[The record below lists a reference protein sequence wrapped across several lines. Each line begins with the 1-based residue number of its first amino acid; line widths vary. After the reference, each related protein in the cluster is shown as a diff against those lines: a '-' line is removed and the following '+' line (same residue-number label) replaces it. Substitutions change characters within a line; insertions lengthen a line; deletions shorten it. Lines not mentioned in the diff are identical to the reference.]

1 MMATNYP
8 IKNLSRRS
16 WLKLAPSL
24 TVGLS
29 LRSHG
34 IAPNTAPKN
43 ANASSGWLLS
53 GADAANGHPH
63 LVAINPARARQF
75 AWPLP
80 GRAHDISLLPAQD
93 TSCIGFCVARRPG
106 NWLQWFDLTQG
117 KLLAQITS
125 PADSHFYGHA
135 VSNADGSLLYATEN
149 HYQTPRRPKS
159 QGLIGIYQTKPPFA
173 RVGQIDAG
181 GLGPHQLLYAADK
194 HQLIVANG
202 GNITHPSTDR
212 EVLNLD
218 SMQPNISYL
227 QATTGKLLEQWEP
240 ADPHMSLR
248 HIARADSGQLV
259 IGVQDQSSA
268 RDPDAPVPLV
278 LTQQMGSPLKSL
290 AASTHQWLAARQ
302 YIASMASSPDG
313 NFILASAPRAN
324 QLLLWSQGQLQVFA
338 SQDAAGI
345 AWNGA
350 LNEFIASNSGGQLLR
365 LSVSPSAVLTP
376 MAQPANWHW
385 DNHLFAG

>member
-1 MMATNYP
+1 MTATNFP
-8 IKNLSRRS
+8 PLNLSRRR

-24 TVGLS
+24 TMAASLNSYGL
-29 LRSHG
+29 
-34 IAPNTAPKN
+34 AVKN
-43 ANASSGWLLS
+43 ASANLGSGWLLS
-53 GADAANGHPH
+53 GADSAAGQPH
-63 LVAINPARARQF
+63 LVALNPARAQQF

-80 GRAHDISLLPAQD
+80 GRAHDISLLPSQD
-93 TSCIGFCVARRPG
+93 GSCIGFCVARRPG

-135 VSNADGSLLYATEN
+135 VSNPDGSLLYATEN
-149 HYQTPRRPKS
+149 HYQTPTRPKPR
-159 QGLIGIYQTKPPFA
+159 GVIGIYQTKPPFT
-173 RVGQIDAG
+173 RVGELDAG
-181 GLGPHQLLYAADK
+181 GLGPHQLLYAGDK
-194 HQLIVANG
+194 HLLIVANG

-218 SMQPNISYL
+218 SMRPNISYL

-248 HIARADSGQLV
+248 HIARADTGLLA
-259 IGVQDQSSA
+259 IGVQDQSSN

-278 LTQQMGSPLKSL
+278 LTQQMGGPLKPL
-290 AASTHQWLAARQ
+290 AASTNQWLATHQ

-324 QLLLWSQGQLQVFA
+324 QLLLWNRGQLQVFT
-338 SQDAAGI
+338 SSDAAGI
-345 AWNGA
+345 AWNEN
-350 LNEFIASNSGGQLLR
+350 LKEFIASNSAGQLLR
-365 LSVSPSAVLTP
+365 LSLNPTPILTP
-376 MAQPANWHW
+376 MSQPVHWHW
-385 DNHLFAG
+385 DNHLFMS